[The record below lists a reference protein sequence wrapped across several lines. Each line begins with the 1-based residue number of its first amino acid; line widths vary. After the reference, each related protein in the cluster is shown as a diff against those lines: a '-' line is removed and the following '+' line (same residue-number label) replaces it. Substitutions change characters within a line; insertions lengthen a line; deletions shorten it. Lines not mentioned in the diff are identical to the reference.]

1 MFIENILSSQLPT
14 PCYVIDCD
22 KLRANFSLLQKRCK
36 FLNIKPLLAVK
47 GFPLALVYDEIRE
60 YIYGTSASSV
70 FELLLGNCINKENH
84 IHSPAYKQEEI
95 ETILSN
101 CDHIVFNS
109 FQQWEQYKNI
119 LTTKYPY
126 VSPGLRINP
135 EYSEILIDKYNTCLP
150 NSRFGVTLDE
160 LLQVDITGIEGFHLH
175 AMCDQGAKTFLNVV
189 EKVKNKF
196 GNHLKDLKWI
206 NFGGGQQF
214 AHNDFNIET
223 LQGTL
228 NKLVSD
234 FKIQIYV
241 EPCEPLTAN
250 CGYLVTTVLDVMD
263 RNECVAIL
271 DTSACCHMP
280 DILEMPYTPDIIY
293 PKTSNNKEKFS
304 YTLAGV
310 SCLAGDIIGKYEFK
324 NQLHIGDKIIFSDM
338 GAYTFAKETYFNG
351 INYPAIVL
359 YEKQKGVS
367 VVKQF
372 DFQDYKK
379 NYS

>member
-22 KLRANFSLLQKRCK
+22 KLRTNFSLLQKRCEI
-36 FLNIKPLLAVK
+36 LNIKPLLAVK

-70 FELLLGNCINKENH
+70 FELLLGNYINKENH
-84 IHSPAYKQEEI
+84 IHSLAYKQEEI
-95 ETILSN
+95 EKILSN

-109 FQQWEQYKNI
+109 LKQWEKYKNI
-119 LTTKYPY
+119 LITKYHS

-135 EYSEILIDKYNTCLP
+135 EYSEISIDKYNTCLP

-175 AMCDQGAKTFLNVV
+175 VMCDQGANTFLNVI
-189 EKVKNKF
+189 EEVKNKF
-196 GNHLKDLKWI
+196 KKHLIDLKWI
-206 NFGGGQQF
+206 NFGGGQQLV
-214 AHNDFNIET
+214 HNEFNIEI

-228 NKLVSD
+228 NELVSD

-250 CGYLVTTVLDVMD
+250 CGYLITTVLDVID
-263 RNECVAIL
+263 RKENIAIL

-280 DILEMPYTPDIIY
+280 DVLEMPYTPDIIY
-293 PKTSNNKEKFS
+293 PKTSNKKEAFS

-310 SCLAGDIIGKYEFK
+310 SCLAGDIIGKYELK
-324 NQLHIGDKIIFSDM
+324 KQLQIGDKIIFSDM

-359 YEKQKGVS
+359 YEKQKGFS
-367 VVKQF
+367 LVKQF